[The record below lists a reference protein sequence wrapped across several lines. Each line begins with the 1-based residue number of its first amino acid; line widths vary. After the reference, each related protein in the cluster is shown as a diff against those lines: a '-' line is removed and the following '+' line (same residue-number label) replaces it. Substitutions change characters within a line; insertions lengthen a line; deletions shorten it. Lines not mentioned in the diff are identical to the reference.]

1 MNALAPRMLLVF
13 WIAFSA
19 IAGCSEEP
27 LFERELHKARLIDD
41 IRHALLQSVESEKS
55 AVLATTD
62 KESEA
67 LADQSRGST
76 KEVNQLLDELRTLI
90 TQDAEGPETE
100 KLAAFESTWSA
111 LQKIDQRL
119 LVLAVANTN
128 LKAARTMM
136 GEGGA
141 VLDRLIDVLDQLEKA
156 TAQPDAIRTI
166 SRASVAT
173 LRIHSTLLLHIPAAE
188 DAEMTRMEQQI
199 EALSDAVDGNLSA
212 LRESSELPADQLA
225 AATEAW
231 GAYRRIGS
239 EVLRLS
245 RENSNVISFDVS
257 VHEKRYA
264 TRECLLALAALRA
277 EIDPT
282 QRATR

>member
-1 MNALAPRMLLVF
+1 MKALTPRMMLVVS
-13 WIAFSA
+13 IALSA
-19 IAGCSEEP
+19 IGGCSEEP
-27 LFERELHKARLIDD
+27 LFEREFHKARLIDD
-41 IRHALLQSVESEKS
+41 IRHALLQSVEAEKS
-55 AVLATTD
+55 AVLATTEE
-62 KESEA
+62 ESEA
-67 LADQSRGST
+67 LAGQSRGST
-76 KEVNQLLDELRTLI
+76 KDVNRLLGELRTLI

-100 KLAAFESTWSA
+100 KLRAFESTWSE

-119 LVLAVANTN
+119 LDLAVANTN

-141 VLDRLIDVLDQLEKA
+141 VLDRLVGSLDQLERVA
-156 TAQPDAIRTI
+156 AEPETIRTI

-173 LRIHSTLLLHIPAAE
+173 LRIHSTLLLHIPAAG
-188 DAEMTRMEQQI
+188 DADMTRMEQQI
-199 EALSDAVDGNLSA
+199 EALNDAIDGYLST

-231 GAYRRIGS
+231 RDYQRIGS

-245 RENSNVISFDVS
+245 RENTNVISFDVS

-264 TRECLLALAALRA
+264 TKECLSALSALRA
-277 EIDPT
+277 EIDSTP
-282 QRATR
+282 RATR

>member
-1 MNALAPRMLLVF
+1 MKALMPRMMLVVG
-13 WIAFSA
+13 IVFSA

-27 LFERELHKARLIDD
+27 LFEREFHKARLIDD
-41 IRHALLQSVESEKS
+41 IRHDLLQSVEAEKS
-55 AVLATTD
+55 AVLATTEE
-62 KESEA
+62 ESEA
-67 LADQSRGST
+67 LAEQSRAST
-76 KEVNQLLDELRTLI
+76 KEVNRLLGELRTLI
-90 TQDAEGPETE
+90 AEDAEVPETE
-100 KLAAFESTWSA
+100 KLGAFESTWSE
-111 LQKIDQRL
+111 LQKVDQRL
-119 LVLAVANTN
+119 LELAVANTN

-141 VLDRLIDVLDQLEKA
+141 VLDRLVGALDQLEKA
-156 TAQPDAIRTI
+156 TAQPEAIRTI

-173 LRIHSTLLLHIPAAE
+173 LRIHSALLLHIPAAG

-199 EALSDAVDGNLSA
+199 EALSDAVDDNLA
-212 LRESSELPADQLA
+212 AMRESGELPADQLA

-231 GAYRRIGS
+231 DAYQRIGS

-245 RENSNVISFDVS
+245 RENTNVISFDVS

-264 TRECLLALAALRA
+264 TKECLSALAALRA
-277 EIDPT
+277 EIDST